1 MMAEA
6 KQKDPEIAAL
16 AEAFGLFTAQ
26 TERLQRS
33 HQELKGRVAALTD
46 ELAQKNRE
54 LSEQIEEVERL
65 RALEERMHR
74 TERLA
79 ALGEMAAGVAHEI
92 RNPLG
97 GIELYA
103 GLLERALEGNEKERI
118 LAAKILAGTRH
129 LDRIVEGM
137 LAFTREMEIDRGRV
151 DLVEVAR
158 QAVELAAGA
167 VEASGV
173 TVSFDGE
180 DDVAAVGDAEL
191 LRRVFLN
198 VVTNACQ
205 AMTKGGSLR
214 IACRVDE
221 SSDRRSAV
229 CEFADTGPGV
239 PAEALDRVFNPFFTA
254 REGGTGLGLAIS
266 HRIVEAHGG
275 EITVANAD
283 AGAVFTVR
291 LEGTPR

>member
-16 AEAFGLFTAQ
+16 AEAFDLFTAQ
-26 TERLQRS
+26 TERLQNS
-33 HQELKGRVAALTD
+33 HEVLKGRVAELTD
-46 ELAQKNRE
+46 ELAHKNRE
-54 LSEQIEEVERL
+54 LSEKIEEVERL
-65 RALEERMHR
+65 RALEERMR
-74 TERLA
+74 RSKRLA

-103 GLLERALEGNEKERI
+103 GLLARALEGNEKDRS
-118 LAAKILAGTRH
+118 LAEKIISGTRH
-129 LDRIVEGM
+129 LDGIVEGM
-137 LAFTREMEIDRGRV
+137 LAFTREMEIDRAPL

-173 TVSFDGE
+173 EVLFGGE
-180 DDVAAVGDAEL
+180 GEAAASGDAEL

-198 VVTNACQ
+198 IVTNACQ
-205 AMTKGGSLR
+205 AMPEGGRLT
-214 IACRVDE
+214 IACRVAE
-221 SSDRRSAV
+221 AGAAI

-239 PAEALDRVFNPFFTA
+239 PAEALDRIFNPFFTA
-254 REGGTGLGLAIS
+254 RDGGTGLGLAIS

-275 EITVANAD
+275 EITAANA
-283 AGAVFTVR
+283 AGGGAVFTVR
-291 LEGTPR
+291 LKGEAR